1 MLSIMRGHV
10 ASELMNHQRP
20 VRRIERVAEPSNLFW
35 FLHLA
40 GWLGISL
47 LTYLS
52 LSLPYDQ
59 FEPSYLAHNI
69 GQSLVGM
76 VVSLP
81 LRYMFRWSWSWSLWS
96 RALLVVLATLVLSMF
111 WTVLRLEMFILM
123 TQERADLWAD
133 FGGWLFPSIF
143 VFATWAALY
152 HVIKYYQLL
161 QSEQQNFIRLESER
175 RRQALKLAKA
185 ESATRDAQLQLLRYQ
200 LNPHFLFN
208 TLNSVAALINSDR
221 AADAGAM
228 VGRLGSFL
236 RYSLDG
242 QERYMVTVA
251 HELDALSQYLAIEQ
265 VRFSDR
271 LKVVVEVTEDAKR
284 CWVPSL
290 VVQPLVENSIKHAL
304 GSAERAGEIRIVVQ
318 RTESVL
324 TISVEDSGPA
334 DRQLEEMERIA
345 GTMLQSPGVGVANT
359 KARLANLYGDAASV
373 TADVSALGGIRVR
386 LSLPASETSP
396 IL

>member
-1 MLSIMRGHV
+1 V
-10 ASELMNHQRP
+10 ESELKNKQRAA
-20 VRRIERVAEPSNLFW
+20 RRIEVVAEPSNLFW
-35 FLHLA
+35 VLHLA

-69 GQSLVGM
+69 AQSVAGM
-76 VVSLP
+76 LVSLP
-81 LRYMFRWSWSWSLWS
+81 LRYLFRWIWQWPLWA
-96 RALLVVLATLVLSMF
+96 RAFVVVLVTLLLSAL
-111 WTVLRLEMFILM
+111 WAVLRLEMFILM

-143 VFATWAALY
+143 VFATWSALY

-161 QSEQQNFIRLESER
+161 QSEQRNLIRLESER
-175 RRQALKLAKA
+175 RREALKLAQA
-185 ESATRDAQLQLLRYQ
+185 ESAARDAQLQLLRYQ

-208 TLNSVAALINSDR
+208 TLNSVAALINSER

-228 VGRLGSFL
+228 VSRLGGFL

-242 QERYMVTVA
+242 QERSMVTVA

-271 LKVVVEVTEDAKR
+271 LSVSINASDEARR

-290 VVQPLVENSIKHAL
+290 IVQPLVENSVKHAL
-304 GSAERAGEIRIVVQ
+304 GNAERAGEIRIDVQ
-318 RTESVL
+318 RVNEFI
-324 TISVEDSGPA
+324 TICVEDSGPA
-334 DRQLEEMERIA
+334 DRRVEEIERIA
-345 GTMLQSPGVGVANT
+345 GSMLEQPGVGVANT
-359 KARLANLYGDAASV
+359 QARLKNLYGSAASV
-373 TADVSALGGIRVR
+373 FAGVSKLGGICVT
-386 LSLPASETSP
+386 LNLPASEEDPRS
-396 IL
+396 